1 MVSTL
6 PPPLR
11 AKKHWGKTPE
21 SPKIPLQ
28 LGCSVTQIR
37 HFFKR
42 TFFNLPL
49 IFENNVKKA
58 TVWLHQGGKTYR
70 FRKASPSGRGVTK
83 GDGEGKPVKADRRHS
98 DRQALCQSDGIAVWS
113 PCCEHPCPLR
123 RFAPAL
129 PKGEP
134 WAKREGPAEYLK
146 PLPLGEPLKKKTAK
160 KTLRRKS
167 ASCLTRTGDT
177 LINSQVL

>member
-1 MVSTL
+1 MRGNHSAAA
-6 PPPLR
+6 PR
-11 AKKHWGKTPE
+11 AKKHWEKTPE

-58 TVWLHQGGKTYR
+58 TVWLHERGPTGFAKPLPLGEV
-70 FRKASPSGRGVTK
+70 SPKVTERARMLTVIRGRGDSIALTK
-83 GDGEGKPVKADRRHS
+83 SLIIAAWEVLSRR
-98 DRQALCQSDGIAVWS
+98 A
-113 PCCEHPCPLR
+113 CPLR

-146 PLPLGEPLKKKTAK
+146 PLPLGEPLKKK
-160 KTLRRKS
+160 S
-167 ASCLTRTGDT
+167 GEE
-177 LINSQVL
+177 NSSPQKAPLA